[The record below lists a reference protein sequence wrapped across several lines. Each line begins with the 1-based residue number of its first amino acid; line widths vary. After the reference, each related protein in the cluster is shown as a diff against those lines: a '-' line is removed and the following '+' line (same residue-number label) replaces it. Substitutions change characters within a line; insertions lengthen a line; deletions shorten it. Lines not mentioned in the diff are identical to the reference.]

1 VILIPRLTLCALVL
15 GAPLSVTAAD
25 TAGSRDPSD
34 MTVEER
40 TAIMTRVNDY
50 NGCVYKESMAR
61 VDALPDI
68 RQAADEGMTACQATL
83 DSISETIASFD
94 FEPGFADQFVR
105 HTQSRAVRML
115 IPELSLRK
123 GGQ

>member
-1 VILIPRLTLCALVL
+1 VITTPRLTLLALFI
-15 GAPLSVTAAD
+15 GAPLSAAAAD
-25 TAGSRDPSD
+25 TPAARDPSS

-50 NGCVYKESMAR
+50 NGCVYRESMAR
-61 VDALPDI
+61 VEALPDI
-68 RQAADEGMTACQATL
+68 RQAADEGMTACQDAL
-83 DSISETIASFD
+83 DAVSETIASFN
-94 FEPGFADQFVR
+94 FEAGFADQFVR

>member
-1 VILIPRLTLCALVL
+1 VTLIPRLPFIVLIL
-15 GAPLSVTAAD
+15 GAPLSVSAGEAD
-25 TAGSRDPSD
+25 GSRDASD

-40 TAIMTRVNDY
+40 TAIMTRVNEY

-68 RQAADEGMTACQATL
+68 RQAADEGMTACQGRL
-83 DSISETIASFD
+83 DAVSETITGFD
-94 FEPGFADQFVR
+94 FEAGFADQFVR

>member
-1 VILIPRLTLCALVL
+1 VTMIRCLTLLALVVA
-15 GAPLSVTAAD
+15 APLSGTAAES
-25 TAGSRDPSD
+25 AAHRDPSA

-40 TAIMTRVNDY
+40 TTIMTRVNDY

-61 VDALPDI
+61 VEALPDI
-68 RQAADEGMTACQATL
+68 RQAADEGMTACQGAL
-83 DSISETIASFD
+83 DAISETIAGFN

>member
-1 VILIPRLTLCALVL
+1 MILIPRLPLLLAIL
-15 GAPLSVTAAD
+15 GVPLSVSGTD
-25 TAGSRDPSD
+25 GAGSRDASD

-40 TAIMTRVNDY
+40 TAIMTRVNEY

-61 VDALPDI
+61 VEALPDI
-68 RQAADEGMTACQATL
+68 RQAADEGMTACQGTL
-83 DSISETIASFD
+83 DAVSETIVQFN

-123 GGQ
+123 SGQ

>member
-1 VILIPRLTLCALVL
+1 MNLITRLTLIALVPC
-15 GAPLSVTAAD
+15 APLSLAAAD
-25 TAGSRDPSD
+25 AAGSRDPSD

-40 TAIMTRVNDY
+40 TAIMTRVNEY
-50 NGCVYKESMAR
+50 NGCVYKEAMAR

-68 RQAADEGMTACQATL
+68 RQAADEGMTACQGTL
-83 DSISETIASFD
+83 DSISETIAGFE

>member
-1 VILIPRLTLCALVL
+1 MTLIPRLPLILAIL
-15 GAPLSVTAAD
+15 GVPLSVSGTD
-25 TAGSRDPSD
+25 GAGSRDASD

-40 TAIMTRVNDY
+40 TAIMTRVNEY

-68 RQAADEGMTACQATL
+68 RQAADEGMTACQGTL
-83 DSISETIASFD
+83 DAVNETIVSFN
-94 FEPGFADQFVR
+94 FEAGFADQFVR

-123 GGQ
+123 SGQ

>member
-1 VILIPRLTLCALVL
+1 MTRIPRLTVLALIL
-15 GAPLSVTAAD
+15 AAPFSILAAD
-25 TAGSRDPSD
+25 AAKARDPSE

-40 TAIMTRVNDY
+40 TAIMRRVNDY

-68 RQAADEGMTACQATL
+68 RQAADEGMAACRPTL
-83 DSISETIASFD
+83 DTLHETIVNFD
-94 FEPGFADQFVR
+94 FESSFADQFLH

-115 IPELSLRK
+115 IPELSMRK
-123 GGQ
+123 GSQ